1 MITELDVDLLC
12 VYCETLVE
20 YYKLTKFLN
29 KNGYTIEQIGDK
41 KQLLVKMRPEAQ
53 LREILGKRLLQTQA
67 ALGLTPTSRARL
79 VNINN
84 AGTSEEESE
93 MLSII
98 GEYPE
103 PSPIKD
109 SKRIKKK

>member
-1 MITELDVDLLC
+1 MLC

-20 YYKLTKFLN
+20 YQRLTKFLN
-29 KNGYTIEQIGDK
+29 KNGYTIEQMGDK
-41 KQLLVKMRPEAQ
+41 KQILVKMRPEAQ
-53 LREILGKRLLQTQA
+53 LREILAKRMLQTQA

-84 AGTSEEESE
+84 AGSSDEESE

-103 PSPIKD
+103 PAPLKD
-109 SKRIKKK
+109 SKRLKH